1 MAGLSASPTL
11 PKVAVVADLRPPRL
25 LAGGERRTVRLLTQY
40 HRESVVRK
48 LDGLTEEDAR
58 RAFVPSG
65 ISLLWVVKH
74 LTRAELL
81 WVCRRF
87 AGSNVA
93 LPDDALGPDD
103 TIDSVVHG
111 YRAAWA
117 TVDAVADA
125 ASLDDPCEDVGTES
139 MVDLRWVLTHLL
151 EETARHAGHADI
163 LRELLDGTTGR

>member
-1 MAGLSASPTL
+1 
-11 PKVAVVADLRPPRL
+11 VVDLKPPRL
-25 LAGGERRTVRLLTQY
+25 AGGGERETLRALMRF

-48 LDGLTEEDAR
+48 LDGLTENQAR
-58 RAFVPSG
+58 HELVPSG
-65 ISLLWVVKH
+65 TTLLWIVKH
-74 LTRAELL
+74 LTKAELL

-87 AGSNVA
+87 AGRDVSLPNEA
-93 LPDDALGPDD
+93 LDDDD
-103 TIDSVVHG
+103 SIDSVVSA

-117 TVDAVADA
+117 EVDALADA
-125 ASLDDPCEDVGTES
+125 GPLDQHCQDVGVEA

>member
-1 MAGLSASPTL
+1 M
-11 PKVAVVADLRPPRL
+11 ADLKPPRPL
-25 LAGGERRTVRLLTQY
+25 GGGERRTVRLLTQY

-58 RAFVPSG
+58 HEFVPSG
-65 ISLLWVVKH
+65 TSLLWIVKH

-81 WVCRRF
+81 WVCQRF
-87 AGSNVA
+87 AGLDVA
-93 LPDDALGPDD
+93 LPDDALGAED
-103 TIDSVVHG
+103 TIDSVVRG
-111 YRAAWA
+111 YRASWE

-125 ASLDDPCEDVGTES
+125 ASLDDHCEEVGTDS